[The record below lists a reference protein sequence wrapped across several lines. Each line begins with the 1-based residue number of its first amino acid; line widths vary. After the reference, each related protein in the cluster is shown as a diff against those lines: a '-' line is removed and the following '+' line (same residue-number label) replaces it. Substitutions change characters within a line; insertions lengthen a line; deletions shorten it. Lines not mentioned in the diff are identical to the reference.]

1 MMFGEV
7 MSMSARSEEI
17 GKRIKAAR
25 KEKKLSQTELA
36 NILGKTLRSVQ
47 KYESGEIEPSIALLN
62 TIANVLSV
70 SPAALIG
77 YQSQSIR
84 LDSLSDVFH
93 VLNELNKKAGL
104 HFEIEVKRPPQYE
117 GWSCSMRFNGK
128 QTDAPYNEDICLF
141 LERYADAC
149 EDLANYQTDQA
160 YFDQW
165 METELAY
172 YANTHLEDRP
182 VETLTTEER
191 IRRRNELDRQ
201 RMEQQQADE
210 Q

>member
-1 MMFGEV
+1 
-7 MSMSARSEEI
+7 MSSRSEEI

-25 KEKKLSQTELA
+25 KRKKLSQTELA
-36 NILGKTLRSVQ
+36 NRLGKTLRSVQ

-62 TIANVLSV
+62 TIASELSV
-70 SPAALIG
+70 SPAELIG
-77 YQSQSIR
+77 YEAQSIR

-93 VLNELNKKAGL
+93 VLSELDRKAGIN
-104 HFEIEVKRPPQYE
+104 FDIEIKRPPRYE
-117 GWSCSMRFNGK
+117 GWSCALCFDGK

-141 LERYADAC
+141 LERYAEAR
-149 EDLANYQTDQA
+149 EDLADYVTDRA
-160 YFDQW
+160 YFDHW
-165 METELAY
+165 LETELAY

-201 RMEQQQADE
+201 RMEQKQADE
-210 Q
+210 QASDL